1 MQDTGNQ
8 AQVGEEVP
16 ILFNFPPYG
25 YKRFRCPADGQPLE
39 NRTREYST
47 FGVGT
52 YRCLGGHEW
61 TRDSDSLWTREEED
75 ALSRQLAEMRTTLD
89 TAAASLY
96 HLEACISQVLTE
108 QERMEEEREKAFDAV
123 ADAIRDAREVMRS

>member
-25 YKRFRCPADGQPLE
+25 YIRFRCPTDGQPLE

-61 TRDSDSLWTREEED
+61 TRDSDNLWAREEED

-96 HLEACISQVLTE
+96 RLEALLSQTLTE
-108 QERMEEEREKAFDAV
+108 EERMEEAREKAWDALT
-123 ADAIRDAREVMRS
+123 DAIRDAAGAR